1 MDIEIYKSMLAD
13 NHSMFALNVL
23 DTARKTTNWLRD
35 MRNTQPTELYKPPF
49 DPKSKVSDEF
59 RMAWNSF
66 ASDMAGQLA
75 SHYGKAFTF
84 TTREV
89 TPPGPI
95 QGPKAI
101 WVQYNPEAVKPQQP
115 SATPRKSSAPGYL
128 FMVIVFIIVIA
139 VILGGM

>member
-1 MDIEIYKSMLAD
+1 MNTELYTSMLAD

-23 DTARKTTNWLRD
+23 DTARTITEDLRAK
-35 MRNTQPTELYKPPF
+35 RITEVTELYKPPF
-49 DPKSKVSDEF
+49 DPKNQVSDEF
-59 RMAWNSF
+59 RMAWNTF
-66 ASDMAGQLA
+66 ASEMAWQLA
-75 SHYGKAFTF
+75 RHYGPTFTF

-95 QGPKAI
+95 QGPRAI

-115 SATPRKSSAPGYL
+115 SATARKSSAPGYL

-139 VILGGM
+139 VILGVM